1 VEVAIV
7 LAAEGKRGALVSAGQ
22 DVTTFRQHDGV
33 LLPSPLYLGG
43 STLVSTACRG
53 GCGVNISFC
62 WSYLQKLENKG
73 VRGIFQFVVVR
84 FSFRGVI
91 GCESDSGMIVRLGR
105 VILCK
110 RQKDGYLAMVGK
122 SNNESDGRG
131 LCEPTLG

>member
-1 VEVAIV
+1 VI
-7 LAAEGKRGALVSAGQ
+7 SY
-22 DVTTFRQHDGV
+22 
-33 LLPSPLYLGG
+33 PSPLYLGG
-43 STLVSTACRG
+43 SSLVSTECGG
-53 GCGVNISFC
+53 GCGANISFYR
-62 WSYLQKLENKG
+62 SYLQKLENKG